1 MQVDGKIEGQIH
13 TDKTL
18 IISES
23 GSASGEIYA
32 EHIIIN
38 GCFQGTCYAT
48 RIEILS
54 KGRVDGTLY
63 TDDIS
68 IEQGGR
74 FNGVTKPAPEQ
85 QVVDFQGAKTT
96 ESLAAPTQ
104 TSPSKKAQ
112 QGGSSS

>member
-38 GCFQGTCYAT
+38 GCFKGTCYAT

-96 ESLAAPTQ
+96 ESLTA
-104 TSPSKKAQ
+104 PSKAPQTKKTQ
-112 QGGSSS
+112 QGSSS